1 MKLFIPGPVEV
12 RPEILGEMARPPVG
26 HRFPQFEELYADVI
40 SKLKRVLYTEQ
51 EVFTATCSAT
61 GLWEAAVRNCVKK
74 RMLAATCGA
83 FSERWADVGEA
94 NGKEVVR
101 LSVEWGRPNLPDA
114 IDDALKKGDYDAFTV
129 VHNATSA
136 GLTNPLPEIA
146 EVLNNYPD
154 VLFMVDAV
162 SSMAGIKIE
171 FDKLGIDFCL
181 AGTQKAFALPPGFA
195 IAAVSEKAMTRAKEV
210 QNRGYYFDLLKWKK
224 YALKNQTL
232 YTPSISHLY
241 ALDKQLDD
249 ILVEG
254 LENRFQR
261 HAETARY
268 VQRWAL
274 ERFDIF
280 PEEGYWSNTLT
291 TIKNT
296 RGISIAELNETLL
309 EKHDCVISNGYG
321 KLKEQTFRI
330 SHMGDLQLS
339 DLEELLGWID
349 EIIAA
354 RT

>member
-12 RPEILGEMARPPVG
+12 RPEVLKEMARPPIG
-26 HRFPQFEELYADVI
+26 HRFPEFAELYGAVI
-40 SKLKRVLYTEQ
+40 LKLKKVLYTEQ
-51 EVFTATCSAT
+51 EVFTGTCSAT

-101 LSVEWGRPNLPDA
+101 LSVEWGKPNLPDV
-114 IDDALKKGDYDAFTV
+114 IDDALKKGDFDAFV
-129 VHNATSA
+129 LVHNETST

-146 EVLNNYPD
+146 EVLKNHPD
-154 VLFMVDAV
+154 VIFMIDAV
-162 SSMAGIKIE
+162 SSMVGIKIE

-181 AGTQKAFALPPGFA
+181 ASTQKAFAIPPGFA
-195 IAAVSEKAMTRAKEV
+195 IAAVSHKAMERAEEV
-210 QNRGYYFDLLKWKK
+210 ENRGYYFDLLSWKK
-224 YALKNQTL
+224 YAQKNQTL

-249 ILVEG
+249 MLAEG
-254 LENRFQR
+254 MEARFKR
-261 HAETARY
+261 HEKMAKF
-268 VQRWAL
+268 VQGWAL
-274 ERFDIF
+274 EKFDMF

-291 TIKNT
+291 TVKNT
-296 RGISIAELNETLL
+296 RGISVADLNKELL

-330 SHMGDLQLS
+330 AHMGDLQIS
-339 DLEELLGWID
+339 DLEELLAWID
-349 EIIAA
+349 DIIDA
-354 RT
+354 